1 MKQNKMNALE
11 LLDILSDTLR
21 DLNSQEVKESNRN
34 FNRQC
39 AKAKEIGNI
48 AGKMIALTAQQLYA
62 IELGAQINVDLL
74 GVNELSTSGMPKL
87 MNKAIVKTIK

>member
-1 MKQNKMNALE
+1 MKTNKMNALE

>member
-1 MKQNKMNALE
+1 
-11 LLDILSDTLR
+11 LR

-48 AGKMIALTAQQLYA
+48 AGKMIALTGQQLYA
-62 IELGAQINVDLL
+62 IELGAQISVDLL
-74 GVNELSTSGMPKL
+74 GVNEMSTISSPKL
-87 MNKAIVKTIK
+87 LNKSIIKSVK